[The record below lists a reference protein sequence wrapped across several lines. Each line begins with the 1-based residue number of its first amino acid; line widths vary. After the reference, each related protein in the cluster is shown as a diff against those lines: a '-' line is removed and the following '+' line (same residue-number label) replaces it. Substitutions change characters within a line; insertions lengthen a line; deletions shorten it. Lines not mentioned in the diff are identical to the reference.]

1 MPNSAAISAAAIAI
15 QNNVDEERLSTV
27 PRAAHGPKAAYR
39 RPYKGGIN
47 FRTPIVKVSRFS
59 RKAVFGRPVAVVSQ
73 SHRRAIQS
81 VHRTFANR
89 FAMTARPYPETTG
102 QQVEHGRKYGW
113 IDAIVILTVFVLLW
127 LVVALS
133 GDMQVR
139 FDELHPPPLSLDVAL
154 IPYYTARTVLRM
166 FVAFAA
172 ALLFTLV
179 YGYVAAKSIRARKV
193 MLPLLDILQSV
204 PVLGFLSITVTG
216 FLALFPGS
224 LLGVECASIFAIFTA
239 QAWNMTFGFYH
250 SLITIPAELQEAATV
265 FRMNRWQ
272 RFTRVEL
279 PSSAIG
285 LMWNSM
291 MSFGGG
297 WFFVAQSEAISVLNK
312 NIKLPGLGS
321 YMAAAVEAGDTRAA
335 VYAILAMIVTILVV
349 DQFVWRPLVAWAEK
363 FKLEQTEGK
372 DHPTSWVLDLLQRS
386 YVLAW
391 LSDHVGRGLGR
402 FTERASTL
410 GSDLTQSLSGYT
422 PRPAKIFVRFGSWVA
437 FAAAVCWLIWNAI
450 NIAQDIRTDMTG
462 SQMLHVVWL
471 GVLTLLRVVAM
482 TVIATLIWTPIGVW
496 IGLRPRVARIAQPL
510 AQIAASFPV
519 NMTFPFIVAFFIA
532 AHIPINWGSVLL
544 MALGTQWYILF
555 NVIAG
560 AMAIPTDLREASALF
575 GLRRW
580 QLWKTLI
587 IPAIFPFWVT
597 GALTATGGAWNAS
610 IVAEVAIWG
619 NDRLVAD
626 GLGAYIAQVTEKG
639 DQPAIYFSI
648 MVMAIFVVLINR
660 IVWRR
665 LYDLAERKFKLD

>member
-1 MPNSAAISAAAIAI
+1 MTS
-15 QNNVDEERLSTV
+15 
-27 PRAAHGPKAAYR
+27 RA
-39 RPYKGGIN
+39 
-47 FRTPIVKVSRFS
+47 
-59 RKAVFGRPVAVVSQ
+59 
-73 SHRRAIQS
+73 
-81 VHRTFANR
+81 
-89 FAMTARPYPETTG
+89 YPETTG
-102 QQVEHGRKYGW
+102 QQVASGWRYGW
-113 IDAIVILTVFVLLW
+113 IDAIVIVTVFVLLW
-127 LVVALS
+127 LLVALS
-133 GDMQVR
+133 GDMRVR
-139 FDELHPPPLSLDVAL
+139 FDELHPPPLALDVAR

-166 FVAFAA
+166 FIAFAA
-172 ALLFTLV
+172 ALMFTFI
-179 YGYVAAKSIRARKV
+179 YGYIAAKSVRARKV

-250 SLITIPAELQEAATV
+250 SVITIPAELQEVASV
-265 FRMNRWQ
+265 YRMNRWQ
-272 RFTRVEL
+272 RFTKVEL

-285 LMWNSM
+285 LTWNSM

-335 VYAILAMIVTILVV
+335 VYAIIAMIATIVIV
-349 DQFVWRPLVAWAEK
+349 DQVLWRPLVAWVEK
-363 FKLEQTEGK
+363 FKLEQTEAK
-372 DHPTSWVLDLLQRS
+372 DNPTSWVLNLLQRS
-386 YVLAW
+386 YVLPW
-391 LSDHVGRGLGR
+391 ISNHVGHGFGR
-402 FTERASTL
+402 FSERASTL
-410 GSDLTQSLSGYT
+410 GKDLTHSISGQMS
-422 PRPAKIFVRFGSWVA
+422 PPAKLLLRVGLWVVGA
-437 FAAAVCWLIWNAI
+437 IAVGWLILDAI
-450 NIAQDIRTDMTG
+450 DIAQEIRTDMTG

-482 TVIATLIWTPIGVW
+482 SVIATLIWTPIGVW
-496 IGLRPRVARIAQPL
+496 IGLRPRVARVAQPL

-519 NMTFPFIVAFFIA
+519 NMTFPFIVAFFVST
-532 AHIPINWGSVLL
+532 HIPINLGSVLL

-560 AMAIPTDLREASALF
+560 AMAIPTDLREAAALF
-575 GLRRW
+575 GLHRW

-597 GALTATGGAWNAS
+597 GAVTATGGAWNAS
-610 IVAEVAIWG
+610 IVAEVATWG
-619 NDRLVAD
+619 KDKLIAD

-648 MVMAIFVVLINR
+648 IVMAFFVVVINR
-660 IVWRR
+660 LVWRR
-665 LYDLAERKFKLD
+665 LYALAERKFKLD

>member
-1 MPNSAAISAAAIAI
+1 M
-15 QNNVDEERLSTV
+15 TT
-27 PRAAHGPKAAYR
+27 RA
-39 RPYKGGIN
+39 
-47 FRTPIVKVSRFS
+47 
-59 RKAVFGRPVAVVSQ
+59 
-73 SHRRAIQS
+73 
-81 VHRTFANR
+81 
-89 FAMTARPYPETTG
+89 YPETTG
-102 QQVEHGRKYGW
+102 QQVERGWRFGW
-113 IDAIVILTVFVLLW
+113 IDAIVILAIFVLLW
-127 LVVALS
+127 TLVVLS
-133 GDMQVR
+133 GDMRVR
-139 FDELHPPPLSLDVAL
+139 FDEVHPPPLSLDVAL

-166 FVAFAA
+166 FIAFGA
-172 ALLFTLV
+172 ALLFTFA
-179 YGYVAAKSIRARKV
+179 YGYIAAKSVRARKV

-250 SLITIPAELQEAATV
+250 SMITIPAELQEAASV
-265 FRMNRWQ
+265 YRMNRWQ
-272 RFTRVEL
+272 RFTKVEL

-321 YMAAAVEAGDTRAA
+321 YMAAAAEAGDTRAA
-335 VYAILAMIVTILVV
+335 VYAIIAMITTIVVV
-349 DQFVWRPLVAWAEK
+349 DQLLWRPLVAWAEK
-363 FKLEQTEGK
+363 FKLEQTGGK
-372 DHPTSWVLDLLQRS
+372 DSPTSWVLDLLERS

-391 LSDHVGRGLGR
+391 LSDHVGYALGR
-402 FTERASTL
+402 FSERASAL
-410 GSDLTQSLSGYT
+410 GADLTQTISGNT
-422 PRPAKIFVRFGSWVA
+422 PARAKAILRIGLWVGVA
-437 FAAAVCWLIWNAI
+437 ITVGWLILDGI
-450 NIAQDIRTDMTG
+450 DIAQEIKTDMTG
-462 SQMLHVVWL
+462 SEMLHVVWL
-471 GVLTLLRVVAM
+471 GFLTLLRVLAM
-482 TVIATLIWTPIGVW
+482 SVIATLIWTPIGVW

-519 NMTFPFIVAFFIA
+519 NMTFPFIVAFFIWG
-532 AHIPINWGSVLL
+532 HIPINLGSVLL

-560 AMAIPTDLREASALF
+560 AMAIPTDLREAAALF
-575 GLRRW
+575 GLHRW

-610 IVAEVAIWG
+610 IVAEVASWG
-619 NDRLVAD
+619 KDKLVAD

-648 MVMAIFVVLINR
+648 MVMAVFVVLINR
-660 IVWRR
+660 VLWRR

>member
-1 MPNSAAISAAAIAI
+1 MAARS
-15 QNNVDEERLSTV
+15 
-27 PRAAHGPKAAYR
+27 
-39 RPYKGGIN
+39 
-47 FRTPIVKVSRFS
+47 
-59 RKAVFGRPVAVVSQ
+59 
-73 SHRRAIQS
+73 
-81 VHRTFANR
+81 
-89 FAMTARPYPETTG
+89 YPETTG
-102 QQVEHGRKYGW
+102 QQLERSWRHGW

-127 LVVALS
+127 LLVVLS

-139 FDELHPPPLSLDVAL
+139 FDELHPPPLSLDVAF

-166 FVAFAA
+166 FLAFAA
-172 ALLFTLV
+172 ALLFTFV
-179 YGYVAAKSIRARKV
+179 YGYIAAKSVRARKV

-216 FLALFPGS
+216 FIALFPGS

-250 SLITIPAELQEAATV
+250 SLVTIPAELQEAATV
-265 FRMNRWQ
+265 YQMNRWQ

-335 VYAILAMIVTILVV
+335 VYAIVAMIVTIVVV
-349 DQFVWRPLVAWAEK
+349 DQILWRPLVAWAEK

-372 DHPTSWVLDLLQRS
+372 DSPTSWVLNLLQRS

-391 LSDHVGRGLGR
+391 LSDHFGRGLGR
-402 FTERASTL
+402 LAERASTV
-410 GSDLTQSLSGYT
+410 GADLTQALSGRT
-422 PRPAKIFVRFGSWVA
+422 PGPAKLLVRLGFWIAFGVGLG
-437 FAAAVCWLIWNAI
+437 WLGLSAI
-450 NIAQDIRTDMTG
+450 DIAQDIRTDMTIP
-462 SQMLHVVWL
+462 QMLHVVWL
-471 GVLTLLRVVAM
+471 GVLTLLRVAAM

-532 AHIPINWGSVLL
+532 ADIPINWGSVLL

-575 GLRRW
+575 GLHRW

-610 IVAEVAIWG
+610 IVAEVASWG
-619 NDRLVAD
+619 KDKLVAD
-626 GLGAYIAQVTEKG
+626 GLGAYIAQVTQKG

-660 IVWRR
+660 ILWRR

>member
-1 MPNSAAISAAAIAI
+1 M
-15 QNNVDEERLSTV
+15 TT
-27 PRAAHGPKAAYR
+27 RA
-39 RPYKGGIN
+39 
-47 FRTPIVKVSRFS
+47 
-59 RKAVFGRPVAVVSQ
+59 
-73 SHRRAIQS
+73 
-81 VHRTFANR
+81 
-89 FAMTARPYPETTG
+89 YPQTTG
-102 QQVEHGRKYGW
+102 QQVERGSRFGW
-113 IDAIVILTVFVLLW
+113 ADAVVILAVFVLLW
-127 LVVALS
+127 LLVVLT
-133 GDMQVR
+133 GDMRVR
-139 FDELHPPPLSLDVAL
+139 FDGLHPPTLPLDVAL

-166 FVAFAA
+166 FIAFAA
-172 ALLFTLV
+172 ALLFTFT
-179 YGYVAAKSIRARKV
+179 YGYVAAKSLRARKV

-224 LLGVECASIFAIFTA
+224 LLGVECASILAIFTA

-250 SLITIPAELQEAATV
+250 SLITIPAELQEAASV
-265 FRMNRWQ
+265 YRMNRWQ
-272 RFTRVEL
+272 RFTKVEL

-335 VYAILAMIVTILVV
+335 VYAILAMIISIVV
-349 DQFVWRPLVAWAEK
+349 LDQLLWRPLLAWAEK

-372 DHPTSWVLDLLQRS
+372 DNPTSWVLDLVRRS
-386 YVLAW
+386 HVLAW
-391 LSDHVGRGLGR
+391 CSSHVGRAFGNVS
-402 FTERASTL
+402 EHASL
-410 GSDLTQSLSGYT
+410 LTADMVQTISHRTPAPVKTSLHI
-422 PRPAKIFVRFGSWVA
+422 AVWVLTA
-437 FAAAVCWLIWNAI
+437 MGVAWLVWDAI
-450 NIAQDIRTDMTG
+450 GIVKEIRTDMTG
-462 SQMLHVVWL
+462 AEMLHVVWL
-471 GVLTLLRVVAM
+471 GVLTLLRVLAM
-482 TVIATLIWTPIGVW
+482 SVIATLIWTPIGVW
-496 IGLRPRVARIAQPL
+496 IGLRPRVARVAQPL

-519 NMTFPFIVAFFIA
+519 NMTFPFIVALFIS
-532 AHIPINWGSVLL
+532 AHIPINFGSVLL

-560 AMAIPTDLREASALF
+560 AMAIPTDLREAATLF

-580 QLWKTLI
+580 RLWRTLI

-597 GALTATGGAWNAS
+597 GAVTATGGAWNAS
-610 IVAEVAIWG
+610 IVAEVASWG
-619 NDRLVAD
+619 NDKLVAA

-648 MVMAIFVVLINR
+648 MVMALFVVVINR
-660 IVWRR
+660 VLWRR

>member
-1 MPNSAAISAAAIAI
+1 M
-15 QNNVDEERLSTV
+15 TT
-27 PRAAHGPKAAYR
+27 RA
-39 RPYKGGIN
+39 
-47 FRTPIVKVSRFS
+47 
-59 RKAVFGRPVAVVSQ
+59 
-73 SHRRAIQS
+73 
-81 VHRTFANR
+81 
-89 FAMTARPYPETTG
+89 YPQTTG
-102 QQVEHGRKYGW
+102 QQVERGW
-113 IDAIVILTVFVLLW
+113 RFGWVDALVILAVFALLW
-127 LVVALS
+127 LVIALS
-133 GDMQVR
+133 GDMRAQ
-139 FDELHPPPLSLDVAL
+139 FDALHAPQLSLDVTR

-166 FVAFAA
+166 FIAFAA
-172 ALLFTLV
+172 ALLFTFA
-179 YGYVAAKSIRARKV
+179 YGYVAAKSVRARKI

-216 FLALFPGS
+216 FLLLFPGS

-250 SLITIPAELQEAATV
+250 SLVTIPAELQEAASIYKL
-265 FRMNRWQ
+265 NRWQ
-272 RFTRVEL
+272 RFTKLEL

-321 YMAAAVEAGDTRAA
+321 YMASAVEAGDMRAA
-335 VYAILAMIVTILVV
+335 VYAIIAMIATIVIL
-349 DQFVWRPLVAWAEK
+349 DQLLWRPLVAWAEK
-363 FKLEQTEGK
+363 FKLEQTEGR
-372 DHPTSWVLDLLQRS
+372 DNPTSWVLDLLQRS

-391 LSDHVGRGLGR
+391 LSDHIGGALGR
-402 FTERASTL
+402 FSQRASALTE
-410 GSDLTQSLSGYT
+410 DLTLTFSD
-422 PRPAKIFVRFGSWVA
+422 RAPALLKTLLRVA
-437 FAAAVCWLIWNAI
+437 MWGLAAAGVAWLALDAI
-450 NIAQDIRTDMTG
+450 GIAKEIRTDMTVG
-462 SQMLHVVWL
+462 EMLRVL
-471 GVLTLLRVVAM
+471 GLGALTLLRVIAM
-482 TVIATLIWTPIGVW
+482 SAIATLIWTPIGVW

-519 NMTFPFIVAFFIA
+519 NMTFPFMVAFFIS
-532 AHIPINWGSVLL
+532 AHVPINFGAVLL

-560 AMAIPTDLREASALF
+560 AMAMPSDLREAAALF

-580 QLWKTLI
+580 RLWKTLI

-610 IVAEVAIWG
+610 IVAEVASWG
-619 NDRLVAD
+619 QDKLVAD

-648 MVMAIFVVLINR
+648 MVMALFVVVINR
-660 IVWRR
+660 ILWRR

>member
-1 MPNSAAISAAAIAI
+1 
-15 QNNVDEERLSTV
+15 L
-27 PRAAHGPKAAYR
+27 
-39 RPYKGGIN
+39 
-47 FRTPIVKVSRFS
+47 
-59 RKAVFGRPVAVVSQ
+59 
-73 SHRRAIQS
+73 
-81 VHRTFANR
+81 
-89 FAMTARPYPETTG
+89 TARAYPETTG
-102 QQVEHGRKYGW
+102 QQLEHGWQFGW
-113 IDAIVILTVFVLLW
+113 IDAIVILSVFVLLW
-127 LVVALS
+127 LLVALS
-133 GDMQVR
+133 GDMRVR
-139 FDELHPPPLSLDVAL
+139 FDELHPPPLSLDVAA

-166 FVAFAA
+166 FIAFVA
-172 ALLFTLV
+172 ALLFTFT
-179 YGYVAAKSIRARKV
+179 YGYVAAKSVRARKV

-250 SLITIPAELQEAATV
+250 SLITIPAELQEVASV
-265 FRMNRWQ
+265 YRMNRWQ
-272 RFTRVEL
+272 RFTKVEL

-285 LMWNSM
+285 LTWNSM

-335 VYAILAMIVTILVV
+335 VYAIIAMIATIVII
-349 DQFVWRPLVAWAEK
+349 DQLLWRPLVAWAEK
-363 FKLEQTEGK
+363 FKLEQTEAK
-372 DHPTSWVLDLLQRS
+372 DNPTSWVLDLLQRS
-386 YVLAW
+386 YVLVW
-391 LSDHVGRGLGR
+391 LSDHVGHAFGR
-402 FTERASTL
+402 FSERASAL
-410 GSDLTQSLSGYT
+410 GSDLAQTISGHT
-422 PRPAKIFVRFGSWVA
+422 STRAKFLLRIALWVVV
-437 FAAAVCWLIWNAI
+437 AVALGWLILGAI
-450 NIAQDIRTDMTG
+450 DIAQEIRTDMTG

-482 TVIATLIWTPIGVW
+482 SVIATLIWTPIGVW
-496 IGLRPRVARIAQPL
+496 IGLRPRVARVAQPL

-519 NMTFPFIVAFFIA
+519 NMTFPFIVAFFISTR
-532 AHIPINWGSVLL
+532 IPINLGSVLL

-560 AMAIPTDLREASALF
+560 AMAIPTDLREAAALF
-575 GLRRW
+575 GLHRW
-580 QLWKTLI
+580 RLWKTLI

-610 IVAEVAIWG
+610 IVAEVASWG
-619 NDRLVAD
+619 NDKLVAD

-648 MVMAIFVVLINR
+648 MVMAFFVVLINR
-660 IVWRR
+660 VVWRR
-665 LYDLAERKFKLD
+665 LYELAERKFRLD

>member
-1 MPNSAAISAAAIAI
+1 
-15 QNNVDEERLSTV
+15 
-27 PRAAHGPKAAYR
+27 
-39 RPYKGGIN
+39 
-47 FRTPIVKVSRFS
+47 
-59 RKAVFGRPVAVVSQ
+59 
-73 SHRRAIQS
+73 
-81 VHRTFANR
+81 
-89 FAMTARPYPETTG
+89 MTARPYPQTTG
-102 QQVEHGRKYGW
+102 QQIERGWRFGW
-113 IDAIVILTVFVLLW
+113 IDAVVILAVFALLW
-127 LVVALS
+127 SIIALS
-133 GDMQVR
+133 GDMRVP
-139 FDELHPPPLSLDVAL
+139 FDELHPPALSLQLSL
-154 IPYYTARTVLRM
+154 IPYYTARTVVRM
-166 FVAFAA
+166 FVAFAF
-172 ALLFTLV
+172 ALLFTFV
-179 YGYVAAKSIRARKV
+179 YGYIAAKSIRARKV

-250 SLITIPAELQEAATV
+250 SLITIPAELQEAASV
-265 FRMNRWQ
+265 YKLNRWQ
-272 RFTRVEL
+272 RFTKVEL

-335 VYAILAMIVTILVV
+335 VYAIIAMITTIVV
-349 DQFVWRPLVAWAEK
+349 LDQVVWRPLVAWAEK
-363 FKLEQTEGK
+363 FKLEQTEAK
-372 DHPTSWVLDLLQRS
+372 DSATSWVLDVLQRS
-386 YVLAW
+386 YVLPW
-391 LSDHVGRGLGR
+391 LSLHAGAAFKR
-402 FTERASTL
+402 FSQRASTVVA
-410 GSDLTQSLSGYT
+410 DLTRNLSGHA
-422 PRPAKIFVRFGSWVA
+422 PAQLRSVLRVVTWSAMAIGVGWLAFDAIGVVR
-437 FAAAVCWLIWNAI
+437 
-450 NIAQDIRTDMTG
+450 DIRTDMTG
-462 SQMLHVVWL
+462 PQMLHVVWL

-482 TVIATLIWTPIGVW
+482 SVIATLIWTPIGVW

-519 NMTFPFIVAFFIA
+519 NMTFPFIVAFFLWG
-532 AHIPINWGSVLL
+532 HIPINVGSVLL

-560 AMAIPTDLREASALF
+560 AMAIPTDLREAATLF
-575 GLRRW
+575 GMQGWR
-580 QLWKTLI
+580 LWKTLI

-610 IVAEVAIWG
+610 IVAEVASWG
-619 NDRLVAD
+619 SNKLVAD

-648 MVMAIFVVLINR
+648 IVMALFVVVINR
-660 IVWRR
+660 VVWRR
-665 LYDLAERKFKLD
+665 LYDLAERKFKLG

>member
-1 MPNSAAISAAAIAI
+1 VPN
-15 QNNVDEERLSTV
+15 
-27 PRAAHGPKAAYR
+27 G
-39 RPYKGGIN
+39 
-47 FRTPIVKVSRFS
+47 
-59 RKAVFGRPVAVVSQ
+59 
-73 SHRRAIQS
+73 
-81 VHRTFANR
+81 
-89 FAMTARPYPETTG
+89 MTRSYPETTG
-102 QQVEHGRKYGW
+102 QQVERGWRFGW
-113 IDAIVILTVFVLLW
+113 IDAMVILVVFVLLW
-127 LVVALS
+127 LLVALS
-133 GDMQVR
+133 GDMRVR
-139 FDELHPPPLSLDVAL
+139 FDELHQPPLSLDVAL

-166 FVAFAA
+166 FIAFAA
-172 ALLFTLV
+172 ALLFTFT
-179 YGYVAAKSIRARKV
+179 YGYVAAKSVRARKV

-265 FRMNRWQ
+265 YRMNRWQ
-272 RFTRVEL
+272 RFTKVEL

-335 VYAILAMIVTILVV
+335 VYAIIAMIVTIVII
-349 DQFVWRPLVAWAEK
+349 DQLLWRPLVAWAEK

-372 DHPTSWVLDLLQRS
+372 DGPKSWVLDLLQRS

-391 LSDHVGRGLGR
+391 FSANVGNVFGR
-402 FTERASTL
+402 VSERASAL
-410 GSDLTQSLSGYT
+410 GSDLTEAISSHT
-422 PRPAKIFVRFGSWVA
+422 PVSAKWLLRAGMWVVVA
-437 FAAAVCWLIWNAI
+437 IAVGWLVLDAI
-450 NIAQDIRTDMTG
+450 DIAQEIRTDLTVP
-462 SQMLHVVWL
+462 QMLHVIWL

-482 TVIATLIWTPIGVW
+482 SILATLIWTPIGVW
-496 IGLRPRVARIAQPL
+496 IGLRPRVARVAQPL

-532 AHIPINWGSVLL
+532 AHIPINLGSVFL

-610 IVAEVAIWG
+610 IVAEVASWG
-619 NDRLVAD
+619 SDKLVAD
-626 GLGAYIAQVTEKG
+626 GLGAYIAQVTEKC

-648 MVMAIFVVLINR
+648 MVMAFFVIVINR
-660 IVWRR
+660 LVWRR

>member
-1 MPNSAAISAAAIAI
+1 
-15 QNNVDEERLSTV
+15 
-27 PRAAHGPKAAYR
+27 
-39 RPYKGGIN
+39 
-47 FRTPIVKVSRFS
+47 
-59 RKAVFGRPVAVVSQ
+59 
-73 SHRRAIQS
+73 
-81 VHRTFANR
+81 
-89 FAMTARPYPETTG
+89 MTARSYPETTG
-102 QQVEHGRKYGW
+102 QQVERGWRFGW
-113 IDAIVILTVFVLLW
+113 IDAVVILAIFVLLW
-127 LVVALS
+127 LLVVLS
-133 GDMQVR
+133 GDMRVR
-139 FDELHPPPLSLDVAL
+139 FDELNPPPLSLDLAF

-166 FVAFAA
+166 FIAFAA
-172 ALLFTLV
+172 ALLFTFT
-179 YGYVAAKSIRARKV
+179 YGYIAAKSVRARKV

-265 FRMNRWQ
+265 YRMNRWQ
-272 RFTRVEL
+272 RFTKVEV

-335 VYAILAMIVTILVV
+335 VYAIIAMIVTIVV
-349 DQFVWRPLVAWAEK
+349 IDQLVWRPLVAWAEK

-372 DHPTSWVLDLLQRS
+372 DNPTSWVLDLLQRS
-386 YVLAW
+386 YVLDW
-391 LSDHVGRGLGR
+391 LSDHVGRAISRLS
-402 FTERASTL
+402 ERASTL
-410 GSDLTQSLSGYT
+410 GSDLTQTITGHT
-422 PRPAKIFVRFGSWVA
+422 PAPAKWLLRIGLWVA
-437 FAAAVCWLIWNAI
+437 VAVGVAWLIFDAI
-450 NIAQDIRTDMTG
+450 DIAQQIKTDMTG
-462 SQMLHVVWL
+462 TQMLDVVWL

-482 TVIATLIWTPIGVW
+482 SIIATLIWTPIGVW

-532 AHIPINWGSVLL
+532 THISINFGSVLL

-560 AMAIPTDLREASALF
+560 AMAIPTDMREAATLF
-575 GLRRW
+575 GLPRL
-580 QLWKTLI
+580 QVWKKLI

-610 IVAEVAIWG
+610 IVAEVASWG
-619 NDRLVAD
+619 NDKLVAD

-648 MVMAIFVVLINR
+648 IVMAVFVVVINR
-660 IVWRR
+660 VFWRR

>member
-1 MPNSAAISAAAIAI
+1 MAARS
-15 QNNVDEERLSTV
+15 
-27 PRAAHGPKAAYR
+27 
-39 RPYKGGIN
+39 
-47 FRTPIVKVSRFS
+47 
-59 RKAVFGRPVAVVSQ
+59 
-73 SHRRAIQS
+73 
-81 VHRTFANR
+81 
-89 FAMTARPYPETTG
+89 YPETTG
-102 QQVEHGRKYGW
+102 QQLERSWRHGW
-113 IDAIVILTVFVLLW
+113 IDAIVVLTVFVLLW
-127 LVVALS
+127 LLVVLS

-166 FVAFAA
+166 FLAFAA

-179 YGYVAAKSIRARKV
+179 YGHIAAKSVRARKV

-250 SLITIPAELQEAATV
+250 SLVTIPAELQEVATV
-265 FRMNRWQ
+265 YHMNRWQ

-335 VYAILAMIVTILVV
+335 VYAIIAMIVTIVVV
-349 DQFVWRPLVAWAEK
+349 DQLLWRPLVAWAEK

-372 DHPTSWVLDLLQRS
+372 DSPTSWVLNLLQRS

-391 LSDHVGRGLGR
+391 LSDRVGRGLGR
-402 FTERASTL
+402 LTERASTV
-410 GSDLTQSLSGYT
+410 GADLTQALSGHT
-422 PRPAKIFVRFGSWVA
+422 PGPAKLLVRLALWLA
-437 FAAAVCWLIWNAI
+437 FAVGLGWLGLNAI
-450 NIAQDIRTDMTG
+450 DIAQDIRTDMTVA
-462 SQMLHVVWL
+462 QMLHVVWL
-471 GVLTLLRVVAM
+471 GVLTLLRVAAM

-575 GLRRW
+575 GLHRW

-610 IVAEVAIWG
+610 IVAEVASWG
-619 NDRLVAD
+619 KDRLVAD

-660 IVWRR
+660 ILWRR